1 MFRLMVYLLFAGDGT
16 NSSENKAF
24 LTTSASVVK
33 IFLII
38 GSNELWF

>member
-1 MFRLMVYLLFAGDGT
+1 MFGLMVYLLFAEDGS

-24 LTTSASVVK
+24 LTTSGSVVK

-38 GSNELWF
+38 GSNEL

>member
-1 MFRLMVYLLFAGDGT
+1 MFRLIVYLLLAEDGS

-24 LTTSASVVK
+24 VTSGSVVK